1 MMDLLKPIPDDHPMY
16 AVQKAN
22 EENRLFRY
30 RYFLNEAKR
39 LNERAEYYK
48 KEADRFLK
56 LANQINPTSQS

>member
-1 MMDLLKPIPDDHPMY
+1 MY

-48 KEADRFLK
+48 KEADRLLK